1 MNEDPLRLVDRS
13 FVVAGA
19 GGGGIGTSIC
29 AAIVG
34 AGGRVIAID
43 NDAERLAMADALGD
57 AVTARLADVRDPLAI
72 DGVLADV
79 GSLHGLVHVAG
90 GLSLDEWGHT
100 EQLSL
105 DTFDDVIILNLR
117 AAFVTSR
124 AVADKL
130 IAVEQGG
137 SIVYLSSIAALS
149 ALPYGAA
156 YAVAK
161 AGVLALMRTQAV
173 EWGPLGIRVNA
184 VAAGSVATPKSGG
197 ASPDD
202 TTADA
207 TVPLLR
213 RAVPDDVAG
222 AALFLLS
229 DLASYVNGHTLVV
242 DGGSSVRPSFL
253 DEDDLPVFVRDA
265 SLRSRLKE

>member
-1 MNEDPLRLVDRS
+1 M
-13 FVVAGA
+13 
-19 GGGGIGTSIC
+19 
-29 AAIVG
+29 
-34 AGGRVIAID
+34 
-43 NDAERLAMADALGD
+43 
-57 AVTARLADVRDPLAI
+57 
-72 DGVLADV
+72 
-79 GSLHGLVHVAG
+79 
-90 GLSLDEWGHT
+90 
-100 EQLSL
+100 
-105 DTFDDVIILNLR
+105 
-117 AAFVTSR
+117 
-124 AVADKL
+124 
-130 IAVEQGG
+130 
-137 SIVYLSSIAALS
+137 YLSSIAALS
-149 ALPYGAA
+149 ALPFGAA
-156 YAVAK
+156 YTVAK

-184 VAAGSVATPKSGG
+184 IAPGSVATPKSGG